1 MSCALSTGINNLRSA
16 AGIVSNAQTVANH
29 YVVPYTNPQSIQW
42 DADTETF
49 MDVRCPSDSD
59 VPCATSADCERFGCC
74 EQEWTMFDIA
84 DPRWGSWSLCWPHT
98 LENQSGWEHGRMGS
112 LPCPNMSMS
121 NPYRKVLTL
130 SRFACCASR

>member
-49 MDVRCPSDSD
+49 MDARCN
-59 VPCATSADCERFGCC
+59 
-74 EQEWTMFDIA
+74 
-84 DPRWGSWSLCWPHT
+84 PHLTRYT
-98 LENQSGWEHGRMGS
+98 LLRISC
-112 LPCPNMSMS
+112 L
-121 NPYRKVLTL
+121 LT
-130 SRFACCASR
+130 R

>member
-59 VPCATSADCERFGCC
+59 IPCLGSHVYLLAELALLLRSSA
-74 EQEWTMFDIA
+74 
-84 DPRWGSWSLCWPHT
+84 
-98 LENQSGWEHGRMGS
+98 HGQ
-112 LPCPNMSMS
+112 L
-121 NPYRKVLTL
+121 
-130 SRFACCASR
+130 A